1 MSNFD
6 LGAFFALIVS
16 VAAWR
21 AHALTVGG
29 AVAAFLVGTCTYG
42 SGGWPYGAVLLTF
55 FVTSVG
61 LSRVGRARKK
71 RLVDIGKT
79 GARDA
84 SQVLA
89 NGGVATV
96 CALCAWYFHSP
107 AWAAAFAGAYAAA
120 TADTW
125 GTEIGT
131 LARRTPVS
139 ILTLRPIATGLSG
152 GVTLPGT
159 AAECAGALVLGLAAA
174 GLAVAPWWPV
184 AVAGIA
190 GALVDSLLGGSLQ
203 TLRWCPQCRR
213 TCETEPHA
221 CGANTEIVRGAAW
234 FTNDGVN
241 FACTVTGALV
251 AYGLTAALGR

>member
-1 MSNFD
+1 M
-6 LGAFFALIVS
+6 
-16 VAAWR
+16 
-21 AHALTVGG
+21 
-29 AVAAFLVGTCTYG
+29 
-42 SGGWPYGAVLLTF
+42 LLAF
-55 FVTSVG
+55 FVTSVA

-71 RLVDIGKT
+71 RLVDIGKRRR
-79 GARDA
+79 ARREPSARQRRRRDA
-84 SQVLA
+84 
-89 NGGVATV
+89 
-96 CALCAWYFHSP
+96 CARCARGTSDSP

-131 LARRTPVS
+131 LARRTPRS